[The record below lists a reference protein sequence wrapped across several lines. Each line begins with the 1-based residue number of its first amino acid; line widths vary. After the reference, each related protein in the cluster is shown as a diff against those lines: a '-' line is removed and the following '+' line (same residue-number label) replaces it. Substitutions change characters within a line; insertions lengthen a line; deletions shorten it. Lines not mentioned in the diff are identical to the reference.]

1 MKNKIFS
8 IEFNKEVG
16 IMNSLVIN
24 ADPEKA
30 NFIKEGK
37 GFCELNS
44 VPWYRCE
51 TVKRASKTENY
62 EFENINYYKGN
73 EEYCFRSFEENE
85 SCAVAVFERRGIVV
99 EEIFELEEELL
110 RVKINVKNENAH
122 PFYFRREDMAFY
134 VPFADSYDNSEISQ
148 RIRCHTHIAAFGEN
162 SWIQTERM
170 GFSGHNIGVILIKGS
185 VYSYSQENCI
195 NSNDRGHLVMN
206 VSPFHLLGGETY
218 EIELAVFTHK
228 GGEDFFNE
236 IKKFPEYIH
245 VDSPNGFVMEKGE
258 ERKLVFTAGSKVKA
272 AKVICGSKRL
282 LCTVKGNTVIAT
294 LPGTSLG
301 EKKVIYEINGRSGE
315 CYFYV
320 SENLEKLQ
328 RARARFIV
336 KHQQCL
342 EKNSPLYGAYLI
354 YANEEKEQYFSYHF
368 TDHNANR
375 ERMVMAVFIAKYLR
389 KTGDTYVKKSLELF
403 TEFVLRECVD
413 EETGISFNNI
423 GRAANVVRLYNAPWV
438 VLYFCELYL
447 LTKEKRWIDLAI
459 RMIIPYYKNGGTK
472 FYPNG
477 IRFWEIAYAIR
488 ESGQTDAYNEVME
501 LFDEH
506 IENLIKNGTNY
517 PPHEVKFEQTIVTP
531 AACLMLDKYLLTKD
545 EKYLK
550 EAKKHLDILIKFNG
564 TQPDYRL
571 NKVPLRYWD
580 NYYFGKTRSCSYG
593 DTLPHPALAH
603 SAHCFYTYGVVT
615 GDKKW
620 INYGIQC
627 WQSGYCLFKANG
639 VGISAYVYPER
650 VNGFKGAYYDKYA
663 NEQDGFLYLIY
674 KTQEEY

>member
-1 MKNKIFS
+1 MKNEIFS
-8 IEFNKEVG
+8 AQFNNERG
-16 IMNSLVIN
+16 IMTSLVIN

-44 VPWYRCE
+44 VPWYKSEIKKKQSSTR
-51 TVKRASKTENY
+51 NY
-62 EFENINYYKGN
+62 AFENVNYYKGN
-73 EEYCFRSFEENE
+73 EEYTFCSFEEKENR
-85 SCAVAVFERRGIVV
+85 AVAVFERRGIAV
-99 EEIFELEEELL
+99 EEIFEFKNEHLH
-110 RVKINVKNENAH
+110 VKINVKNENAH
-122 PFYFRREDMAFY
+122 PFYFRREDLAFF

-148 RIRCHTHIAAFGEN
+148 RIRCHTHIAALGEN

-170 GFSGHNIGVILIKGS
+170 GFSEHNVGVILLKGS
-185 VYSYSQENCI
+185 TYSYSQENCI

-206 VSPFHLLGGETY
+206 VSPFHLLGGDSY

-228 GGEDFFNE
+228 GGDDFFNE

-245 VDSPNGFVMEKGE
+245 VDSPDGFVMEKGE
-258 ERKLVFTAGSKVKA
+258 ERKVIFTAGEKVKS
-272 AKVICGSKRL
+272 AKL
-282 LCTVKGNTVIAT
+282 LLGAKKLPCTINQNTVTAIV
-294 LPGTSLG
+294 PGKTSG
-301 EKKVIYEINGRSGE
+301 EKKVSYEINGRCGE
-315 CYFYV
+315 SYFHV
-320 SENLEKLQ
+320 SESLEKLQ
-328 RARARFIV
+328 KARARFIV

-342 EKNSPLYGAYLI
+342 EKKSPLYGAYLI
-354 YANEEKEQYFSYHF
+354 YDNEEKQQYFSYDF

-389 KTGDTYVKKSLELF
+389 KTGDESVRKSLNLF

-447 LTKEKRWIDLAI
+447 LTKEKRWIDLAV
-459 RMIIPYYKNGGTK
+459 RMIIPYYKNGGTS

-477 IRFWEIAYAIR
+477 IRFWEIACAIR
-488 ESGQTDAYNEVME
+488 ESGQEDAYNEVME
-501 LFDEH
+501 LFNEH

-531 AACLMLDKYLLTKD
+531 AACLMLDKYLLSGD

-564 TQPDYRL
+564 SQPDYRL

-603 SAHCFYTYGVVT
+603 SAHCFYTYGVIT

-620 INYGIQC
+620 LDYGMQC
-627 WQSGYCLFKANG
+627 WQSGYCLFKPNG
-639 VGISAYVYPER
+639 EGISSYVYPER
-650 VNGFKGAYYDKYA
+650 VNGFKGAYFDKYA

-674 KTQEEY
+674 KTVEDT